1 MHEEQ
6 RPLPV
11 RGPIHNQAIAS
22 ARGLWQ
28 DDRCTDIPLLERV
41 AAGIRAL
48 DTATEYSY
56 DREVFDD
63 GGLQREIDGVIAR
76 WRRAHAEPRHDR

>member
-1 MHEEQ
+1 M
-6 RPLPV
+6 
-11 RGPIHNQAIAS
+11 
-22 ARGLWQ
+22 
-28 DDRCTDIPLLERV
+28 